1 MFLRDPERCFRGV
14 TRCEDTGLDE
24 RQVSVSAAHNE
35 KNPIRSYPIFPSVR
49 QNIYRFSAFF
59 LFARSRRTKMPP
71 PEHDQMSPGTPNASI
86 ANSLTDRLPSPSPSP
101 WPETDW
107 GQVLALRDPA
117 AHAEALTEICS
128 TYHPVILRALRKRDA
143 ANAEDLAQ
151 GFVMDLIQNHRLDR
165 ADPDAGR
172 FRHYLGKMLENFTRK
187 QHRDG
192 NRQKRGGAVVHL
204 ELRDD
209 SVVVEPEGTE
219 IFDREWAK
227 ALMGRVVD
235 AFKAEEARP
244 DLLRIALR
252 ELAHMGDDSAV
263 DEGYAG
269 LSERTGIPESTLR
282 SEVTRMRRRFHE
294 RLKQEVALTT
304 VRSEIGGEIRYLLKA
319 LGE

>member
-1 MFLRDPERCFRGV
+1 MSSINPAAPIAHAPG
-14 TRCEDTGLDE
+14 
-24 RQVSVSAAHNE
+24 SASE
-35 KNPIRSYPIFPSVR
+35 
-49 QNIYRFSAFF
+49 
-59 LFARSRRTKMPP
+59 PP
-71 PEHDQMSPGTPNASI
+71 PS
-86 ANSLTDRLPSPSPSP
+86 SP

-117 AHAEALTEICS
+117 AHAEALAEVCRI
-128 TYHPVILRALRKRDA
+128 YHPVILRVLRRLDA

-151 GFVMDLIQNHRLDR
+151 GFVLTLIRNHCLER

-192 NRQKRGGAVVHL
+192 NRQKRGGAMVHL
-204 ELRDD
+204 QLRDD
-209 SVVVEPEGTE
+209 SAVFEPEGTE

-235 AFKAEEARP
+235 TFKAEEAQP

-252 ELAHMGDDSAV
+252 ELAHMGEDLAV

-269 LSERTGIPESTLR
+269 LSQRTGTPESTLR
-282 SEVTRMRRRFHE
+282 SEVTRMRRRFQE

-304 VRSEIGGEIRYLLKA
+304 VRSEIDGEIRYLLKA